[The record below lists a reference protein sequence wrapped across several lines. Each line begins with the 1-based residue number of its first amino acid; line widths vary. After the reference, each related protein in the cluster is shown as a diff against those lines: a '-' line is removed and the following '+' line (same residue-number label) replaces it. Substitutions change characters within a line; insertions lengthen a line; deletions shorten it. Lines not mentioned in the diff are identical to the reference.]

1 MKGGIDYGR
10 GLSNIDRE
18 TGIRFG
24 IVSANEMGEG
34 FWDDVESEYDPS
46 CPKCGGDLTEDQV
59 SDLDANAK
67 PHESKYIKGYFKHMA
82 PCPHC
87 EELISV
93 DDITPE
99 EPSRNVIKSD
109 GIEGFV
115 DSHNDVWI
123 TKSPFYTYGTFCSPC
138 APGACSIGTKYNDSD
153 TDLPR
158 AYCLPYSWYDERTPI
173 KPGTVFRVKD
183 DSVVQPEDDDA

>member
-34 FWDDVESEYDPS
+34 FWDDVEPEYDPS
-46 CPKCGGDLTEDQV
+46 CPSCGNDLTEKQV
-59 SDLDANAK
+59 DSLERRAK
-67 PHESKYIKGYFKHMA
+67 DHGGRFKA
-82 PCPHC
+82 TCPHC
-87 EELISV
+87 RKLISP
-93 DDITPE
+93 DDITPD
-99 EPSRNVIKSD
+99 EPSRNVLRSGD
-109 GIEGFV
+109 IEGFV

-138 APGACSIGTKYNDSD
+138 APGAVSIGTKYNDND

-158 AYCLPYSWYDERTPI
+158 AYCLPYSWYDERTPL

-183 DSVVQPEDDDA
+183 DSVVKPEDDDA